1 METSNVKLKDYKN
14 HWFWGTVYK
23 NRGTYIQ
30 VLFASIFINL
40 FQLVSAFYIMT
51 VYDRV
56 LPNNAIDS
64 LIALTIGVA
73 IVLVFDFILKLLRS
87 YFTDLAGSELDKVVS
102 DKIFKKI
109 VSHDNAVLGSPSAV
123 ATSVREFEG
132 VRDFFS
138 SASLVAVIDTPFM
151 FFFIGI
157 IALIGG
163 WIAIV
168 PLLIVPMV
176 ILVALAVQPFIKK
189 YSVQTSG
196 YQKGKMSTLL
206 ELLNNIET
214 VRTVAGGGFLEKK
227 WNNTIEQS
235 SETLIKVKTVNNIA
249 TTFSQSALQI
259 SSAGIV
265 CLGVILVGSQSITS
279 GALIA
284 CVILSGR
291 ILSPLVQIGQLMTRL
306 NNTLLSYK
314 NIDSLMSDISRD
326 EVTQDNKAVVLENGN
341 IEVKN
346 LEYTIE
352 DAKILNNINFS
363 LKEGEK
369 LGIVGSIGSGKTSL
383 IKNIIGYILPK
394 SGSVFI
400 SDYDI
405 NNIPSQSLRESI
417 GYCSQNIELFSGTI
431 YDNITAGLENV
442 SEDDIVEASQ
452 LACCHEFIAKL
463 PNGYSYQ
470 LIENGLN
477 ISGGQRQ
484 SIVLARAFLRKAK
497 ILVLDEP
504 TSSMDSETEQ
514 KVVNNIFSLPYNPT
528 IIISTHRL
536 QHLTKTNKIAVM
548 LNGEI
553 TRFGP
558 TDEIIQIQKSP
569 KG

>member
-1 METSNVKLKDYKN
+1 
-14 HWFWGTVYK
+14 
-23 NRGTYIQ
+23 
-30 VLFASIFINL
+30 
-40 FQLVSAFYIMT
+40 MT

-73 IVLVFDFILKLLRS
+73 IVLIFDFILKLLRS
-87 YFTDLAGSELDKVVS
+87 YFTDLAGAELDKVVS

-109 VSHDNAVLGSPSAV
+109 ISHDNSVLGSPSAV
-123 ATSVREFEG
+123 ASSVREFEG

-138 SASLVAVIDTPFM
+138 SASLVALIDTPFM

-168 PLLIVPMV
+168 PILIVPLV
-176 ILVALAVQPFIKK
+176 ILVAVAVQPFIKK
-189 YSVQTSG
+189 YSIQTSG
-196 YQKGKMSTLL
+196 HQRGKMATLL
-206 ELLNNIET
+206 ELLNNVET

-227 WNNTIEQS
+227 WNSTIEQS
-235 SETLIKVKTVNNIA
+235 SDTLIKVKTVNNIA

-265 CLGVILVGSQSITS
+265 CLGVILVGNQSVTS

-291 ILSPLVQIGQLMTRL
+291 ILSPLVQIGQLLTRL

-314 NIDSLMSDISRD
+314 NIDSLMTDTSRD
-326 EVTQDNKAVVLENGN
+326 EVTEDSKAVVLENGN
-341 IEVKN
+341 INVKN
-346 LEYTIE
+346 LEYSVE
-352 DAKILNNINFS
+352 DSQILNNVNFS
-363 LKEGEK
+363 LKEGER

-383 IKNIIGYILPK
+383 IKNVIGYILPK
-394 SGSVFI
+394 PGSVFI

-431 YDNITAGLENV
+431 YDNITAGLDDI
-442 SEDDIVEASQ
+442 SEDEVVEASK
-452 LACCHEFIAKL
+452 LACCHDFIARL
-463 PNGYSYQ
+463 PNGYSYP
-470 LIENGLN
+470 LIEGGLN

-504 TSSMDSETEQ
+504 TSSMDSETEER
-514 KVVNNIFSLPYNPT
+514 VVNNIFSLPYNPT

-548 LNGEI
+548 VNGEI

-558 TDEIIQIQKSP
+558 TEEIIQIQKNP